1 VNYQRPLGKKK
12 TAQLLLVLTLLAWA
26 TQTLVHQW
34 GYGQDV
40 EPLTATPDMVAG
52 DSFVT
57 GGPVETT
64 ATLEMK
70 SETTIIGPEVKLKQV
85 CRWSDTDAPAFTP
98 IKDLVI
104 ERVGQ
109 SAPFQSVTVE
119 QVRQTLHD
127 AGVNVATIN
136 FVGASQC
143 TITRSD
149 SVTDPRTALQNWIDQ
164 HQNPGASTDSDASG
178 SNAPQSNMPA
188 DASGTNPQ
196 SDASGTSDQTDSSS
210 STQPQQGVVMP
221 PMTPVAPSALASAQP
236 AAEESKPFHS
246 LRELLTADAA
256 QRLNVPPDSIQMT
269 FNAEDDK
276 VLSLGDSIFKFDI
289 EPERMNDLGP
299 VSWNVTIVSGQEN
312 KQVEIRAT
320 ARAWEDEVVVA
331 KPLAMKEILQ
341 ASDFTPRHVLVDNLP
356 PQQLLTMDQ
365 CVGEAADNDLKP
377 GTVMTARMVDP
388 VPLIRTG
395 QLVTVTLTDGSVQIR
410 SVARAMESGS
420 MGQSVKVRNEMT
432 RDVFDVVVTGVQE
445 ARLASETSGAG
456 IASGGN

>member
-34 GYGQDV
+34 GYGQEV

-52 DSFVT
+52 DQFVA
-57 GGPVETT
+57 GGPVEAS

-70 SETTIIGPEVKLKQV
+70 SETTIVGPEVKLKQV
-85 CRWSDTDAPAFTP
+85 CRWADSDGPAFEP
-98 IKDLVI
+98 IRDLVI

-109 SAPFQSVTVE
+109 GAPFQSVTVD

-136 FVGASQC
+136 FVGASAC

-149 SVTDPRTALQNWIDQ
+149 NVADPRKALQSWIDS
-164 HQNPGASTDSDASG
+164 HQSPGGSSDSDTPAT
-178 SNAPQSNMPA
+178 NAPM
-188 DASGTNPQ
+188 DASQ
-196 SDASGTSDQTDSSS
+196 SDQTDASAT
-210 STQPQQGVVMP
+210 TQPQQAVVMP
-221 PMTPVAPSALASAQP
+221 AMTPVAASALAGAQP

-246 LRELLTADAA
+246 LRELLAQDAA
-256 QRLNVPPDSIQMT
+256 QRLNVAPDAIQMT
-269 FNAEDDK
+269 FNPEDDK
-276 VLSLGDSIFKFDI
+276 VLSLGDAIFKFDI
-289 EPERMNDLGP
+289 QPERMNDLGN
-299 VSWNVTIVSGQEN
+299 VSWNVTIVSGEES

-331 KPLAMKEILQ
+331 KPLAMKEILE
-341 ASDFTPRHVLVDNLP
+341 ADDFTQRHVLVDTLP
-356 PQQLLTMDQ
+356 EQQLLTLDQ

-377 GTVMTARMVDP
+377 GMVMTARMVDP

-395 QLVTVTLTDGSVQIR
+395 QLVTVTLTEGTVQIR
-410 SVARAMESGS
+410 SVARAMEAGS
-420 MGQSVKVRNEMT
+420 MGQSIKVRNEMT